1 MSEQHEQKEK
11 VPIWI
16 ISFTDMVTLLLAF
29 FAMLQTMAHE
39 KSGVLF
45 RAGQGSF
52 IRAIDNF
59 GIPDLLYGQQKVNED
74 YYHKV
79 KYPTDEAK
87 TAPQDPHSRVI
98 DAEADQVRKMFDDLR
113 HMIETKAGNLPPD
126 PLLVQVMSLD
136 FGSDCQMSPDAA
148 KQVDAFAD
156 NMRQGAP
163 MAGSSVYVVG
173 LAQDQQQPQDQL
185 LVSAKR
191 AMCVESRLRKDLSPA
206 QARRPMAIYSFGAG
220 SGHWDKDGAVPEKA
234 TVVLVVMGAT

>member
-39 KSGVLF
+39 RSGVLF

-59 GIPDLLYGQQKVNED
+59 GIPDLLYGQQKVADD

-87 TAPQDPHSRVI
+87 KVAEDSHSRVI
-98 DAEADQVRKMFDDLR
+98 DGEADQVRKMFDDLR
-113 HMIETKAGNLPPD
+113 RMIDTKAGDLPPN
-126 PLLVQVMSLD
+126 PLMVQVMPLE
-136 FGSDCQMSPDAA
+136 FGDDCQMSPESAR
-148 KQVDAFAD
+148 QVDDFAA

-163 MAGSSVYVVG
+163 AAGSSVYVVG
-173 LAQDQQQPQDQL
+173 LARDQEQPRDQL
-185 LVSAKR
+185 LMSARR
-191 AMCVESRLRKDLSPA
+191 AMCVEGRLRKDLSPA
-206 QARRPMAIYSFGAG
+206 ELKRPMAIYSFGAG
-220 SGHWDKDGAVPEKA
+220 SGQGGDGDALPAKA